1 MAVVDNSGVEDMK
14 SKYEAEKS
22 RRIQLETELS
32 RSKLQLELQKA
43 ECEQLKQETAASKR
57 ALSQLQCQIASDRFA
72 AEAAKP
78 LSGDKARSPATP
90 SRVIVGHAIGATLRS
105 PSQPTSSQV
114 ATTQQSSS
122 QWSPSPRSPSVQPPA
137 FTQIY
142 QFPLKNSRVFAI
154 SKSCDTLCVGD
165 AFSPTTHGLV
175 KLSAVDAR
183 HCARIAAHQ
192 MPVRDVKI
200 NARGDLAVS
209 VAFDGKL
216 VVTNL
221 LTHSIVMQYAL
232 PPQKR
237 QGWACAF
244 SDHDPFA
251 IFCGFHDGTI
261 AQYDLRKTSHTAA
274 DLPTYAM
281 PAKQP
286 VHSIQSFKGADDTER
301 LVATTFSG
309 LGVWKIGAA
318 ASAAHAPEL
327 HMAAGSC
334 CSLAKAQTKPNLVLV
349 SSRTQANEPAKHSA
363 YDLSQS
369 PELSAP
375 VGVVTGH
382 RTPPVLSRSAIWE
395 TRGGATI
402 VASGDYESRQVLL
415 WNLQANRIAH
425 RLPALADR
433 QVVVDVQHSVA
444 QGNWRYDRAL
454 CGVLGAQQLVLYKSP
469 VL

>member
-1 MAVVDNSGVEDMK
+1 MAGS
-14 SKYEAEKS
+14 
-22 RRIQLETELS
+22 
-32 RSKLQLELQKA
+32 
-43 ECEQLKQETAASKR
+43 
-57 ALSQLQCQIASDRFA
+57 
-72 AEAAKP
+72 
-78 LSGDKARSPATP
+78 
-90 SRVIVGHAIGATLRS
+90 AIGATLLS
-105 PSQPTSSQV
+105 PP
-114 ATTQQSSS
+114 QQSSP
-122 QWSPSPRSPSVQPPA
+122 QRSPSPRSPILLPPA

-154 SKSCDTLCVGD
+154 AKSCDMLCVGD

-175 KLSAVDAR
+175 KLSTVDSR

-192 MPVRDVKI
+192 MPIRDVKI

-221 LTHSIVMQYAL
+221 LTHSVVMQYAL

-244 SDHDPFA
+244 SDHDPFT

-261 AQYDLRKTSHTAA
+261 AQYDLRKTSHAPV
-274 DLPTYAM
+274 DLPIYAM

-286 VHSIQSFKGADDTER
+286 VHSIQTFKGADDTER

-318 ASAAHAPEL
+318 AHTPEL

-334 CSLAKAQTKPNLVLV
+334 CSLARAQTKPNMVLV
-349 SSRTQANEPAKHSA
+349 SSRTQTNESAKHSV

-369 PELSAP
+369 QDPPAP
-375 VGVVTGH
+375 LGVVTGH

-395 TRGGATI
+395 TCGGVTI

-415 WNLQANRIAH
+415 WNLQTKRIAH
-425 RLPALADR
+425 RLPVLSDR
-433 QVVVDVQHSVA
+433 QVVVDVEHSVA
-444 QGNWRYDRAL
+444 HGDWRHGRAL
-454 CGVLGAQQLVLYKSP
+454 CGVLGSQQLVLYKSP